1 MIAILYEH
9 PEWFELLFAEL
20 ERRRLPFEKWHA
32 ENLLFDPESDSL
44 PSLVVNR
51 MSPSAWRRG
60 HGNGIFLVKEFLV
73 HLEERGAAVVNGSAA
88 YAVEISKSRQLD
100 LFRRVGVSYPR
111 ARIINNVARA
121 AEAAAG
127 LQFPVIVKP
136 NIGGSGAGIVK
147 FDTPEQLASASFDL
161 GIDSTA
167 LVQEFLPAR
176 EAAIVRVEVLD
187 GRFLYAIKIFPDFS
201 SFNLCPAD
209 ICQVD
214 APAPAAP
221 DYADICQVDAPAPAT
236 APDYGV
242 CPAESPQKK
251 RLRIERADPPPEA
264 IEGALKLAAAA
275 SLDVGGIEYLVNDR
289 NGKICFYDINALSNF
304 VTDAPSLLGFDPTAR
319 FVDYLERR
327 LAQAT
332 AR

>member
-32 ENLLFDPESDSL
+32 ENLVFDPESDSS

-51 MSPSAWRRG
+51 MSPSAHKRG
-60 HGNGIFLVKEFLV
+60 HGNGIFLVKELLV
-73 HLEERGAAVVNGSAA
+73 HLEERGVPVVNGSAA
-88 YAVEISKSRQLD
+88 YAVEISKARQLD

-111 ARIINNVARA
+111 ARIVNNVARV

-147 FDTPEQLASASFDL
+147 FDTPEQLAGASFDL

-176 EAAIVRVEVLD
+176 EGAIVRVEVLD
-187 GRFLYAIKIFPDFS
+187 GRFLYAIKIFSDFS

-214 APAPAAP
+214 APAP
-221 DYADICQVDAPAPAT
+221 PA

-251 RLRIERADPPPEA
+251 RLRIERTVPPREV
-264 IEGALKLAAAA
+264 IEGALELAAAA
-275 SLDVGGIEYLVNDR
+275 SLEVGGIEYLVNDR
-289 NGKICFYDINALSNF
+289 NGEICFYDINALSNF
-304 VTDAPSLLGFDPTAR
+304 VTDAVNIVGFDPTVR
-319 FVDYLERR
+319 FVDYL
-327 LAQAT
+327 
-332 AR
+332 